1 MRGAADESR
10 PAHAGAGP
18 SPSAGRLRAE
28 RRGNPADTA
37 PEGNSFARLTSDSVE
52 ILSETGF

>member
-1 MRGAADESR
+1 MKAAARTPEQ
-10 PAHAGAGP
+10 GP

-28 RRGNPADTA
+28 RRRNPADTA